1 MPNYAPLESNISC
14 DPVFFLNADADAH
27 ELFEAATQRIQTAR
41 NLLNSITCL
50 STELAEGADL
60 QHVASAAHVLL
71 QDGCDAL
78 EALGWKVKPNHSN
91 PSV

>member
-1 MPNYAPLESNISC
+1 MPNYTPLDSNISC
-14 DPVFFLNADADAH
+14 DPVFFLNADAEAC
-27 ELFEAATQRIQTAR
+27 ELFETATQRIQAAR
-41 NLLNSITCL
+41 NLLNSVTCL

-60 QHVASAAHVLL
+60 QNVASAAHVLL

-78 EALGWKVKPNHSN
+78 QALGCKVKSVRSN